1 MNDFRHMI
9 MNEPDDF
16 TEDDLSSR
24 KERRLLV
31 IGLCLSYLACLVAL
45 WFLGNL
51 PGSPHDLLWRPIGVG
66 RFVLLVVPLAVL
78 CACYFR
84 LRRTTG
90 EIMELRGKKLDE
102 RQRMVRDQA
111 YRYAYKII
119 TIACL
124 LLLIYLAIHSLLIPA
139 PLPAPPIST
148 SALPT
153 ARVIIVDQA
162 GHQSMMFHVLTTLR
176 NPPPP
181 NFVHQGVSPVVGWFT
196 TRQATTPV
204 PIVPSTDPL
213 SLGIYYGLFLVTIM
227 LIVTTLPRAIIAW
240 KERG

>member
-9 MNEPDDF
+9 MDEPDDF
-16 TEDDLSSR
+16 TEDELSSR
-24 KERRLLV
+24 TERRLLV

-78 CACYFR
+78 CACYFG

-124 LLLIYLAIHSLLIPA
+124 LLLVYLAIHSLLIPA
-139 PLPAPPIST
+139 TLPAPSIITP
-148 SALPT
+148 ALPM

-162 GHQSMMFHVLTTLR
+162 GHQSIMYHALGTLR

-181 NFVHQGVSPVVGWFT
+181 PIFVHQSVSPVVSWFT
-196 TRQATTPV
+196 IRQAITPAPV
-204 PIVPSTDPL
+204 VSSTDPL
-213 SLGIYYGLFLVTIM
+213 SLGIYYGLFLVTIL

-240 KERG
+240 KEQ